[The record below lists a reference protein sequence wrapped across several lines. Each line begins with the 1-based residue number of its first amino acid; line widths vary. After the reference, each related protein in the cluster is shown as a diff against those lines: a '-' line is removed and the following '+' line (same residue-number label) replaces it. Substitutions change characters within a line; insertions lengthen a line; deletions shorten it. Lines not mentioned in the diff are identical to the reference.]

1 MEQVTLRD
9 KTFSLYIP
17 HDRIIDAVTRIAD
30 QMNHDLAGKDP
41 LFVCVLNGAF
51 MFAAELLKRI
61 NLLESEI
68 TFVKMASYRG
78 THSTGIIR
86 QLIGMNEVIEDRT
99 VVVLEDIVDSGSTI
113 ENIIT
118 QLKDMNPREIKLA
131 SLLLKPDALVKKVD
145 LDYIGMEIPNDFIVG
160 FGLDYD
166 GYGRNLRDIYSV
178 VEEQQQTGNM
188 LNLVLFGPPGAG
200 KGTQAEFLTE
210 SYKLIHL
217 STGDL
222 LRSEIAGK
230 TPLGMEA
237 KRYMDKGELVPDA
250 VVIGMIRS
258 KLEANP
264 GANGYVFDGFPRT
277 VSQAEALDA
286 LLEEKGSPVSGMLS
300 LEVERLELINRLLGR
315 GLMSGR
321 SDDLDQ
327 EVIENRIRVYGEKT
341 APLIEYYEKQGK
353 YFSIN
358 GRGSILEIAGRLKNT
373 VDKLVKN

>member
-1 MEQVTLRD
+1 
-9 KTFSLYIP
+9 
-17 HDRIIDAVTRIAD
+17 
-30 QMNHDLAGKDP
+30 
-41 LFVCVLNGAF
+41 
-51 MFAAELLKRI
+51 
-61 NLLESEI
+61 
-68 TFVKMASYRG
+68 
-78 THSTGIIR
+78 
-86 QLIGMNEVIEDRT
+86 
-99 VVVLEDIVDSGSTI
+99 
-113 ENIIT
+113 
-118 QLKDMNPREIKLA
+118 MNPREIKLA

-358 GRGSILEIAGRLKNT
+358 GMGSILEIAGRLKNT